1 VIKFAHDGEA
11 AMRFLICYAT
21 TDGQTRKVAEYV
33 ADLIR
38 EKGHEVD
45 VCDANMAS
53 DVDPSRFQAAVMAGS
68 VHMGRYQPALLHQI
82 RRWRGALNAM
92 PTAFVSVSLSAGSN
106 DPHVRAEIDECAQH
120 MLNETGFKPAATLHV
135 AGAIRF
141 SQYDFFR
148 RWLMRLAAKQMDKS
162 ADLGKDQEYT
172 DWNAV
177 SAFVDRFVATKS
189 A

>member
-1 VIKFAHDGEA
+1 
-11 AMRFLICYAT
+11 MRFLICYAT
-21 TDGQTRKVAEYV
+21 TDGQTRKVAEYI

-38 EKGHEVD
+38 TKGHQAE
-45 VCDANMAS
+45 VCDANMAA
-53 DVDPSRFQAAVMAGS
+53 DVDPSQFQAAILAGS
-68 VHMGRYQPALLHQI
+68 VHMGRYQTALVHQI
-82 RRWRGALNAM
+82 RRWHEALSAI
-92 PTAFVSVSLSAGSN
+92 PTAFISVSLSAGSN

-120 MLNETGFKPAATLHV
+120 MLQETGLKPAATFHV

-148 RWLMRLAAKQMDKS
+148 RWLMRLAAKQMNKS
-162 ADLGKDQEYT
+162 IDPSYDQEYT

-177 SAFVDRFVATKS
+177 AKFADRFLAMTG